1 MRRFMIT
8 RTFPA
13 GALDGLDAATKQ
25 RVNKTNET
33 HGARWIKS
41 YANADRTKTFCV
53 YEGNDE
59 ASVRRAAAANGLPID
74 DVVEVPLDLL
84 PK

>member
-1 MRRFMIT
+1 MPRFMIT
-8 RTFPA
+8 RTFPP

-25 RVNKTNET
+25 RVNKTNEEN
-33 HGARWIKS
+33 GARWIKS

-59 ASVRRAAAANGLPID
+59 TAVRRAAAANGLPID
-74 DVVEVPLDLL
+74 NVIEVPLDLL